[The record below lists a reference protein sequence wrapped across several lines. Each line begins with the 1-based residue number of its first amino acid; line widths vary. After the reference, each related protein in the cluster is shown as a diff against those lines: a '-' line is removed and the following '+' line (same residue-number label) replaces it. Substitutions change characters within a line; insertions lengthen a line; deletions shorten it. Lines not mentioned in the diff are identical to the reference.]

1 MEINFIERTLRTAG
15 LLALIILIF
24 GTFYYGFL
32 PTLSVFTGLIWGIVN
47 LYFLAILIRSTIRPD
62 DVDKVGAL
70 VVLFIKI
77 PLLYLTGYFMITSTL
92 FDPILLLIGFSV
104 LLLVI
109 VLKAI
114 GRTILNLDQISG
126 KERQET
132 ISGA

>member
-126 KERQET
+126 KESQET

>member
-109 VLKAI
+109 VLKEI

>member
-126 KERQET
+126 KERQGT